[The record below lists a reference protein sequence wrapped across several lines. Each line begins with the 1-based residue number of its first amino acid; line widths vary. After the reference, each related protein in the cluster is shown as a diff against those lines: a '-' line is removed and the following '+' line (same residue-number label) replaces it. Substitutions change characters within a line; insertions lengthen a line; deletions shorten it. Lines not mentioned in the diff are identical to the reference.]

1 MHKNPSMFV
10 RGWSYLVHSKV
21 LLVLI
26 VLVLAGGGY
35 VLFGEKAPVYQFVN
49 VARGGITEV
58 VSVTGNTTPT
68 EEVSL
73 GFENSG
79 TIGRV
84 YAAVGDTVPV
94 GRLLAEL
101 NVNDLAAQL
110 RQAEADVSVQ
120 RAKLEGLKA
129 GARTEDIAASQAALE
144 KAQQDLANM
153 YASESDIATDAFAK
167 ANDAVRTQL
176 HTLFSNAETQSPKL
190 VFDTSNSQAVTD
202 IGVKRVAA
210 STALNTWQTSF
221 LSGTPSS
228 TDARTVLASEL
239 SSLALIRDL
248 LNSVSMA
255 LDGAINL
262 DVVTLTT
269 DKVAVAAALS
279 EVNAATK
286 NLNTIAQ
293 SIASQKLTVAQ
304 LAAQLAL
311 KKAGGAPEDIAA
323 QQAQVEKAQA
333 NVASVQAKLANSR
346 LIAPIAGVITA
357 FNAKVGQLAS
367 PSVPLVALIGSG
379 GFEVDAGVAEADI
392 GKIALKNKVTMTLDA
407 FPNEEF
413 AGTVFY
419 IAPAETTT
427 QGVVNYQVKVA
438 FDKPDKRIK
447 SGLTAN
453 LSIGTRHKDGV
464 LILPQYALLQNDHGT
479 FVQVLESDMVKE
491 LPVTLGI
498 ADQSGNVEIVSG
510 VSEGVQVLNIGLKK
524 K

>member
-1 MHKNPSMFV
+1 MHKNPSIIAHFFNSLF
-10 RGWSYLVHSKV
+10 RSKLMIGV
-21 LLVLI
+21 LALAA
-26 VLVLAGGGY
+26 LAGGGF
-35 VLFGEKAPVYQFVN
+35 VLFGEKTQPYQLVS
-49 VARGGITEV
+49 VSRGEITEV

-68 EEVSL
+68 REVAL

-84 YAAVGDTVPV
+84 YAAVGDMVTP

-101 NVNDLAAQL
+101 NVNDLNAQL
-110 RQAEADVSVQ
+110 RQAQADVNVQ
-120 RAKLEGLKA
+120 IAKLEGLKA
-129 GARTEDIAASQAALE
+129 GARAEDIAASQAALE
-144 KAQQDLANM
+144 KAEQDLANM
-153 YASESDIATDAFAK
+153 YASESDISTDAFAK

-176 HTLFSNAETQSPKL
+176 HTLFSNAETQFPKL

-210 STALNTWQTSF
+210 SVALNTWQAS
-221 LSGTPSS
+221 LLVTPSS
-228 TDARTVLASEL
+228 SDIGSALPSEL

-248 LNSVSMA
+248 LTSVSMA
-255 LDGAINL
+255 LDGAVNL
-262 DVVTLTT
+262 DAATLAAS
-269 DKVAVAAALS
+269 KVAVAAGLS
-279 EVNAATK
+279 EVNTATK

-323 QQAQVEKAQA
+323 QEAQVEKARA
-333 NVASVQAKLANSR
+333 NVASVEAKLANSR
-346 LIAPIAGVITA
+346 LVAPIAGVITE

-367 PSVPLVALIGSG
+367 PSVPLVSLIGSD

-413 AGTVFY
+413 MGTVFY

-427 QGVVNYQVKVA
+427 QGVVNYQVKVS

-447 SGLTAN
+447 SGLTVN
-453 LSIGTRHKDGV
+453 LSIGTRHKEGV
-464 LILPQYALLQNDHGT
+464 LILPQYALLQNDTGT
-479 FVQVLESDMVKE
+479 FVEVLEGETEKRI
-491 LPVTLGI
+491 PVTLGL
-498 ADQSGNVEIVSG
+498 ADQDGNVEILSG
-510 VSEGVQVLNIGLKK
+510 VVEGMQVLNIGLKK
-524 K
+524 S